1 MLMLEPRLTQSST
14 LRLLPYVNYPKMLTL
29 LPKLPTLLIDS
40 PLPRVAKFNT
50 ERVEDIFTLPKML
63 QVEPPETA
71 DLIDRLLPR

>member
-1 MLMLEPRLTQSST
+1 
-14 LRLLPYVNYPKMLTL
+14 MLTL

-50 ERVEDIFTLPKML
+50 ERVDDIFTLPKML